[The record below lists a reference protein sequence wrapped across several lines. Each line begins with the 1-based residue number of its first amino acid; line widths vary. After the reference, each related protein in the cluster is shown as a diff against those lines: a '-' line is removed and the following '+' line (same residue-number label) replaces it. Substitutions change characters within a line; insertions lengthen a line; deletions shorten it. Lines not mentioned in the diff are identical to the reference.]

1 MKSLCGRRWKA
12 GVRCRR
18 VGRTPPSARDPL
30 VALVR
35 DQAQWDE
42 QMDQDSA
49 AGRIDFLF
57 DEAAYEAV
65 EGLLRE
71 WPTLGV

>member
-1 MKSLCGRRWKA
+1 M
-12 GVRCRR
+12 RCRD

-30 VALVR
+30 VALLGE
-35 DQAQWDE
+35 QLQWDE

-49 AGRIDFLF
+49 AGRLAFLF
-57 DEAAYEAV
+57 DEASKETE

-71 WPTLGV
+71 WPPAR